1 MCTQNLKKRLF
12 DNIERNKD
20 YLDTEYLDKSDFIG
34 AVKKVIDSDFIL
46 SFVEED
52 SDMDIDSDYITLIS
66 KIADVY
72 SLLYFDNGRSKEE
85 LDNAI
90 KIIDIL
96 ISDESSFKE
105 NGNVS
110 VLASKK
116 VRDFYKRIVY
126 DRTDLS
132 MDPNTL
138 DVSKKNMNEIRDVL
152 SPESSSD
159 DLSAENVAKEVDKKL
174 DYILRN
180 MFTDEEGE
188 KIPYKYIKKKPL
200 MKILKIIKSDDYIT
214 NFYDGQDIESGVK
227 MIVSEL
233 FMEYGEE
240 VIEQNSLTTS
250 MVYAFLDE
258 ILYINNKFN
267 GIMYT
272 DDIVDHITSLER

>member
-105 NGNVS
+105 NGNVP

-138 DVSKKNMNEIRDVL
+138 DVSKKN
-152 SPESSSD
+152 
-159 DLSAENVAKEVDKKL
+159 K
-174 DYILRN
+174 
-180 MFTDEEGE
+180 
-188 KIPYKYIKKKPL
+188 
-200 MKILKIIKSDDYIT
+200 
-214 NFYDGQDIESGVK
+214 
-227 MIVSEL
+227 
-233 FMEYGEE
+233 
-240 VIEQNSLTTS
+240 
-250 MVYAFLDE
+250 
-258 ILYINNKFN
+258 
-267 GIMYT
+267 
-272 DDIVDHITSLER
+272 